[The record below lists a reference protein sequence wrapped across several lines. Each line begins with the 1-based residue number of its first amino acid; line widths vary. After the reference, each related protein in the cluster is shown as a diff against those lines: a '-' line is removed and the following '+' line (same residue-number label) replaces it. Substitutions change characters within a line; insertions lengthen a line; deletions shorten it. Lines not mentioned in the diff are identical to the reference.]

1 MQGVCDIYGKT
12 ESFHNFFEIFLS
24 VKPHLPADTFQQD
37 GECRRARALLCAA
50 PHLFVVKE
58 SDNAYPL
65 PVPRVERINTCL
77 DRGEVVKARRG
88 EKSIVTSQETAA
100 LIGIG
105 IQIIGENILR
115 RNTEFLREQ
124 NEQFLRIILITV
136 AILEE

>member
-1 MQGVCDIYGKT
+1 M
-12 ESFHNFFEIFLS
+12 
-24 VKPHLPADTFQQD
+24 
-37 GECRRARALLCAA
+37 
-50 PHLFVVKE
+50 
-58 SDNAYPL
+58 
-65 PVPRVERINTCL
+65 ERINTCL

-124 NEQFLRIILITV
+124 NEQFLRIIFITV